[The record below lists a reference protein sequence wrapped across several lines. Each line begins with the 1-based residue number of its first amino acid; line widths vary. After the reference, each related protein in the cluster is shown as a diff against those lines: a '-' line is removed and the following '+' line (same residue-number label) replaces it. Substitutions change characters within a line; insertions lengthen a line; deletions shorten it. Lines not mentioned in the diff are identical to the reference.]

1 MSNGWFYATFIFEI
15 MSKQK
20 ISLFILLLF
29 ISVAGYSQNSD
40 DTGRR
45 RNKYINISFASSTME
60 QDNFP
65 KLKSNYGVGFTVG
78 KTFYLHKQ
86 PIANCLRFGID
97 ATWFDINYT
106 NYKIERI
113 TYWGTDKYDY
123 HQGEV
128 SMHVGPSLTITP
140 VKNLYIVGYIRYA
153 PTFSGLYAN
162 DKFSG
167 NYASMFVG
175 GASLSYGVVGLGIE
189 SRFGNSKHNAFSFDK
204 NSKDVDKVKTTCCGF
219 RAFISFRF

>member
-1 MSNGWFYATFIFEI
+1 MSVT
-15 MSKQK
+15 
-20 ISLFILLLF
+20 
-29 ISVAGYSQNSD
+29 GYSQNSN
-40 DTGRR
+40 DTGKQ
-45 RNKYINISFASSTME
+45 RNKYIDIGFATSTME

-65 KLKSNYGVGFTVG
+65 KLKSNYGVSFTAG
-78 KTFYLHKQ
+78 KTFYLHQQ

-106 NYKIERI
+106 NYKIEHI
-113 TYWGTDKYDY
+113 TYRGTDKYDY

-140 VKNLYIVGYIRYA
+140 VKNLNIVGYFRYA

-162 DKFSG
+162 DEFSG

-175 GASLSYGVVGLGIE
+175 GASLSYGVIGLGIE
-189 SRFGNSKHNAFSFDK
+189 SRFGNSKYKAFCFDK
-204 NSKDVDKVKTTCCGF
+204 DSNDADKVKTTFSGF
-219 RAFISFRF
+219 RAYISFRF

>member
-1 MSNGWFYATFIFEI
+1 MSNGWFHATFIFLI

-29 ISVAGYSQNSD
+29 ISMAGYSQNSD

-106 NYKIERI
+106 NYKIEHI

-123 HQGEV
+123 HQGDV

-140 VKNLYIVGYIRYA
+140 VKNLNIVGYFRYA

-162 DKFSG
+162 DEFSG

-175 GASLSYGVVGLGIE
+175 GASLSYGVIGLGIE
-189 SRFGNSKHNAFSFDK
+189 SRFGNCKYNAFSFEEDAEDADK
-204 NSKDVDKVKTTCCGF
+204 IKTTFSGF
-219 RAFISFRF
+219 RAYISFRF

>member
-1 MSNGWFYATFIFEI
+1 

-29 ISVAGYSQNSD
+29 ISVAGYSQNGD
-40 DTGRR
+40 DTGKV
-45 RNKYINISFASSTME
+45 RNKYINIGFAKSTME
-60 QDNFP
+60 QGNFP
-65 KLKSNYGVGFTVG
+65 KLKSNYGMGFTVG
-78 KTFYLHKQ
+78 KIFYLHKK
-86 PIANCLRFGID
+86 PIANCLKFGID
-97 ATWFDINYT
+97 ATWLDINYT
-106 NYKIERI
+106 NYKIEHI

-140 VKNLYIVGYIRYA
+140 VKNLNIVVYIRYA

-167 NYASMFVG
+167 NYASMFVS
-175 GASLSYGVVGLGIE
+175 GASLSYGVIGLGIE
-189 SRFGNSKHNAFSFDK
+189 SRFGNSKYNAFSFDK
-204 NSKDVDKVKTTCCGF
+204 DSKDVDKVKTTFSGF

>member
-1 MSNGWFYATFIFEI
+1 

-60 QDNFP
+60 QDDFP

-78 KTFYLHKQ
+78 KTFYLHKK
-86 PIANCLRFGID
+86 PIANCLIFGID

-106 NYKIERI
+106 NYKIEHI
-113 TYWGTDKYDY
+113 TYLGTDKYNY
-123 HQGEV
+123 H
-128 SMHVGPSLTITP
+128 
-140 VKNLYIVGYIRYA
+140 
-153 PTFSGLYAN
+153 
-162 DKFSG
+162 
-167 NYASMFVG
+167 
-175 GASLSYGVVGLGIE
+175 
-189 SRFGNSKHNAFSFDK
+189 
-204 NSKDVDKVKTTCCGF
+204 
-219 RAFISFRF
+219 